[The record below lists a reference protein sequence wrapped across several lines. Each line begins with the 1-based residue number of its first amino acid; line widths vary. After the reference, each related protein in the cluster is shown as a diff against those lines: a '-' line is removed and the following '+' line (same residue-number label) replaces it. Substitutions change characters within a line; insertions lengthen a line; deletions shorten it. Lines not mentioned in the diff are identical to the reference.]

1 MKVTPLDHLD
11 QIETQCLKWPY
22 LNAIGSLLHIAQCT
36 RPDIAYAVGA
46 LARHSSAFGREHI
59 NAVKRCAQ
67 YLYNTRHLC
76 IQYHADDTTD
86 LHEPTVYEATGR
98 KLDSSTDQTLDVKA
112 FADADYAMD
121 PHSRRST
128 SGGIVFLNGGPVT
141 WSSKLQKIVALS
153 TAEAEIIAATD
164 ITKEIIHLRLMLAEI
179 GVRDSRPVQIHED
192 NQACIL
198 MGNGMKSSRKA
209 KHYEVRLHFL
219 QDSIKTGVIK
229 FVYCETD
236 KQIADALT
244 KPLLEDKFVYFRD
257 LMLHAPARGTG
268 NRIEG

>member
-1 MKVTPLDHLD
+1 M
-11 QIETQCLKWPY
+11 
-22 LNAIGSLLHIAQCT
+22 CT
-36 RPDIAYAVGA
+36 I
-46 LARHSSAFGREHI
+46 
-59 NAVKRCAQ
+59 
-67 YLYNTRHLC
+67 LYNTRKLC
-76 IQYHADDTTD
+76 IRYHADETTE
-86 LHEPTVYEATGR
+86 LHEPKVYEATGR
-98 KLDSSTDQTLDVKA
+98 KIDDDNQQAKVEA
-112 FADADYAMD
+112 YADADYAMD
-121 PHSRRST
+121 PHTRRST
-128 SGGIVFLNGGPVT
+128 SGGIVFMNGGPVV

-164 ITKEIIHLRLMLAEI
+164 ITKEIIHIRLMLHEL

-219 QDSIKTGVIK
+219 QDSIKTGLIR

-257 LMLHAPARGTG
+257 LMLHAPLA
-268 NRIEG
+268 